1 MCLGVGAIAHGRAHY
16 GQGTGPILYDNV
28 QCSGSEHALEQ
39 CTRLSIDNCQHYED
53 AGVSCQ
59 GGRNQT
65 GSGTNNVNI
74 DINISTPCIY
84 SSIHF
89 ICKLREL
96 CDRRCK
102 TC

>member
-59 GGRNQT
+59 ARGRNQT

-74 DINISTPCIY
+74 DITISTLSTPLY
-84 SSIHF
+84 V
-89 ICKLREL
+89 CKLREL
-96 CDRRCK
+96 
-102 TC
+102 